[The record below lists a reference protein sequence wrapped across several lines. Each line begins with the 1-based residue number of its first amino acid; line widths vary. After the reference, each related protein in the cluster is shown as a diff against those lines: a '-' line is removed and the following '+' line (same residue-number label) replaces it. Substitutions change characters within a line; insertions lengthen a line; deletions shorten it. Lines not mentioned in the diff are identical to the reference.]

1 MNLDKGIIEDIGD
14 YTIYVDNTKT
24 IKWGKVGLVDI
35 EYKDKTLYM
44 SDWIESDE
52 ELNYKI
58 EKAIEKVNFGY
69 GGTDFRHTH
78 IFCIETK
85 RIPVLKY
92 NHGEPP
98 NPKRRQPENNQRR

>member
-52 ELNYKI
+52 ELN
-58 EKAIEKVNFGY
+58 
-69 GGTDFRHTH
+69 
-78 IFCIETK
+78 
-85 RIPVLKY
+85 
-92 NHGEPP
+92 
-98 NPKRRQPENNQRR
+98 